1 MQNEG
6 QVTGLGLNLAQTL
19 EGKTSPV
26 GGVHAVDVADA
37 AGEEVDTQVSDL
49 LALSRISEL
58 AAGGHA
64 VLGAADAADLG
75 LDGHAL
81 EASSTS
87 SLVRSRLSWKV
98 SS

>member
-1 MQNEG
+1 M
-6 QVTGLGLNLAQTL
+6 
-19 EGKTSPV
+19 
-26 GGVHAVDVADA
+26 DVADA

-81 EASSTS
+81 GWASSTS